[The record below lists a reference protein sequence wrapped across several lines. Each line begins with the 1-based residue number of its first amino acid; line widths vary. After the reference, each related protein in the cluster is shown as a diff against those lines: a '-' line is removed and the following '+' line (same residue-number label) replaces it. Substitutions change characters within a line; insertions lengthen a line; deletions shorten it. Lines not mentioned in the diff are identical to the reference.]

1 MEPSAFCSIST
12 FTCHHELFGLLLSI
26 SIYHPGAKVY
36 LMVDTK
42 THDAINSFTPKLN
55 LKIKWFIELDK
66 YTGLNR
72 AQMEQMGIA
81 KEFWNN
87 KCRIMSNALL
97 ENKDILFLD
106 SDIILLGKIN
116 DIDTSKDLG
125 VSPQFITDDHV
136 KKTGYYNAGTIWTR
150 NKLVL
155 DKWIKYTETSR
166 YFEQASIEDLVK
178 EFSYFEFGENYNLQ
192 CWRYYLSNESSEQ
205 IGKHITSRPNDKLY
219 YKNKPLKF
227 IHTHFLD
234 KRFNTFN
241 SHIIKH
247 LQHAK
252 MYKILLIIDRIVNN
266 KWVIRTP
273 KQPLGGIW
281 RHPNCSYRELLIL
294 IRYNN
299 KDVEVIPT
307 ENIGHIWLTPY
318 ILLYDRDTLLWYNDT
333 AKRSHL
339 LLLGNCSMEK
349 DGVIIKK
356 DNIKV
361 VPWIYWPRKSIV
373 LEKLLKDTNNSILT
387 FEERACESIF
397 IGNFENPVQEKFR
410 NNTNWTEVI
419 EEFHCTKG
427 TKHKFTH
434 KEYLLKIRSARFGL
448 CLRGYGSK
456 CHREVELMSMGT
468 IPIVTPEVS
477 IKSYDEP
484 PIENVHY
491 ITAQNPA
498 ELKQK
503 IDNISNK
510 KWTEMSKNCH
520 EWYMRNVHSKN
531 TWNVTLNCIFNS

>member
-42 THDAINSFTPKLN
+42 THDTINSFTPKLN

-106 SDIILLGKIN
+106 SDIVLLGKIN

-125 VSPQFITDDHV
+125 VSPQFITDYHV
-136 KKTGYYNAGTIWTR
+136 KKTGYYNAGAIWTR
-150 NKLVL
+150 DKLVL

-281 RHPNCSYRELLIL
+281 RHTNDSYRELLIL

-299 KDVEVIPT
+299 KDIEVIPT

-333 AKRSHL
+333 AKKSHL

-361 VPWIYWPRKSIV
+361 VPWIYWPRKSFV
-373 LEKLLKDTNNSILT
+373 LEKILKDNGILT

-410 NNTNWTEVI
+410 NNTIWTEVI

-427 TKHKFTH
+427 AKHKFTH

-456 CHREVELMSMGT
+456 CHRDVELMSMGT
-468 IPIVTPEVS
+468 VPIVTPEVS
-477 IKSYDEP
+477 IKSYDDP

-491 ITAQNPA
+491 ITAQNPT

-503 IDNISNK
+503 IDSISK
-510 KWTEMSKNCH
+510 LKWTEMSKNCH